1 MDMCL
6 VEWGVV
12 VLRLHTEAEVEVS
25 EERPLLPLDSLDV
38 SSPLSSYT
46 ESDTPRSISSQK
58 SSLNKSN
65 SMSSSGPP
73 ATFIVCLRVLDLV
86 DCV

>member
-12 VLRLHTEAEVEVS
+12 VLRLHTDAEVS

-73 ATFIVCLRVLDLV
+73 ATSIVCLRVLDLV